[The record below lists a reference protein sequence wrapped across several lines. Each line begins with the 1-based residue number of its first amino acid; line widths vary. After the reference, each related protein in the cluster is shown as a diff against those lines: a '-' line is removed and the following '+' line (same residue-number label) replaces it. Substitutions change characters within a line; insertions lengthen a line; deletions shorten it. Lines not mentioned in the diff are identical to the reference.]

1 MLPKTGSGTG
11 PGGRGVESL
20 SFRSQMKMA
29 ARRLAEATRTGE
41 GEGMQEERGVGRD
54 RVGSQGLLYSN
65 NV

>member
-1 MLPKTGSGTG
+1 
-11 PGGRGVESL
+11 
-20 SFRSQMKMA
+20 MKMA

-54 RVGSQGLLYSN
+54 RMGSQGLLYSN

>member
-20 SFRSQMKMA
+20 SFRSHKKMA
-29 ARRLAEATRTGE
+29 TRRLAEATRTGE
-41 GEGMQEERGVGRD
+41 GMREERGVGRD
-54 RVGSQGLLYSN
+54 RMGSQGLLYSN